1 MYRLSTLCYIQK
13 GESYLMLHRVKKK
26 NDINKGKRIGVGG
39 HFEHGE
45 SPDECLLR
53 EVFEETGLKLTSYR
67 PRGIITFVYDEDTV
81 EYMHL
86 YTADSYEGD
95 IVECDEGDLKWIPKK
110 DLYNLELWDGDKIFL
125 RLLDEKDEFFSL
137 KLIYDKDDNLIEAV
151 LDGKPVDVN

>member
-1 MYRLSTLCYIQK
+1 
-13 GESYLMLHRVKKK
+13 MLHRVKKK
-26 NDINKGKRIGVGG
+26 NDINKGKWIGVGG
-39 HFEHGE
+39 HFEYGE

-53 EVFEETGLKLTSYR
+53 EVFEETGFKLISYR
-67 PRGIITFVYDEDTV
+67 SRGIITFVYDEDTV

-95 IVECDEGDLKWIPKK
+95 MVECNEGDLEWIPKK

>member
-1 MYRLSTLCYIQK
+1 
-13 GESYLMLHRVKKK
+13 MLHRVKKK
-26 NDINKGKRIGVGG
+26 NDINKGKWIGVGG
-39 HFEHGE
+39 HFEYGE

>member
-1 MYRLSTLCYIQK
+1 M
-13 GESYLMLHRVKKK
+13 
-26 NDINKGKRIGVGG
+26 
-39 HFEHGE
+39 
-45 SPDECLLR
+45 
-53 EVFEETGLKLTSYR
+53 
-67 PRGIITFVYDEDTV
+67 YDEDTV

>member
-1 MYRLSTLCYIQK
+1 MYRLSTLCYIQN

-26 NDINKGKRIGVGG
+26 NDINKGKWIGVGG
-39 HFEHGE
+39 HFEYGE

-53 EVFEETGLKLTSYR
+53 EVFEETGFKLTSYR

-151 LDGKPVDVN
+151 LDGKTVDIN